1 MDSSLFTLQLGI
13 AVVVIVLIAASTVR
27 FALRS
32 TRAGAEP
39 VIRANAQKLKPGWYQ
54 LNIAVA
60 NRAPYRLVVDE
71 LRRVQPRSARLMAP
85 IRSVSTRQGDFQVWS
100 DPTTDKP
107 KTSIPLDIAIAA
119 HEQHHGGVAPG
130 SEAHITAWLF
140 LPDGSDPTELE
151 LELVLFDG
159 SGNRRSYRFGVMR
172 EVSRVTHRQAKSSP
186 RRG

>member
-1 MDSSLFTLQLGI
+1 MDTSLFNLQLGI
-13 AVVVIVLIAASTVR
+13 AVVVIVLIAASTIR

-39 VIRANAQKLKPGWYQ
+39 VIRANVQKLKPGWYQ

-60 NRAPYRLVVDE
+60 NRAPYGLVVDE
-71 LRRVQPRSARLMAP
+71 LKRVRPRSARLMAP
-85 IRSVSTRQGDFQVWS
+85 IKSVSTRKGDFQVWS

-107 KTSIPLDIAIAA
+107 KTGIPLDIAIAA
-119 HEQHHGGVAPG
+119 HEEHRGGVAPR

-140 LPDGSDPTELE
+140 LPGGSDPTELK
-151 LELVLFDG
+151 LELAVLDG
-159 SGNRRSYRFGVMR
+159 GDHLRAYRFGVMR
-172 EVSRVTHRQAKSSP
+172 EVGLVTHRQAKSSP